1 MPPVR
6 NAAHTFAAAL
16 LAASLLAGLPAAA
29 QPSGRPW
36 MDPRLSPERRTELV
50 VKEMT
55 QDEKLTLVVGYFASP
70 WPNFTVDP
78 QARMGSAGFVPG
90 IERLGI
96 PPQWQTDAGVGVA
109 TQGGAPEKR
118 LRTTLP
124 SGLATAATWNPDL
137 AFAGGAMIG
146 SEARS
151 SGFNVM
157 LAGGVNLTRDP
168 RDGRNFEYAG
178 EDPLLAGM
186 IDGAEMRGI
195 QSNHIISTVKHYAF
209 NDQETGRMIDNAVID
224 HAAGLRSDL
233 LAFEI
238 ALEEGQPG
246 SVMCSYN
253 RVDGTYACENDWLL
267 NQVLKGRFGFK
278 GYVMSDWGA
287 VHSTVEAANHGLDQ
301 ESGVPFDKEK
311 YFGDALRQAIAS
323 GVVPETR
330 LDDMARRI
338 LWAMFAK
345 GVVDH
350 PVAIGDI
357 DFAAHAKVA
366 QADEEQAIVLL
377 RNKDALLP
385 LDASIRRIAVIG
397 SNADKGVLSGG
408 GSAQVYPVGGNA
420 VPGLQPTDWPG
431 PVVYDPSS
439 PLQAIQAHA
448 PNAALAFDEGTDPA
462 AAAKAAAAADVAI
475 VFVHQWTA
483 ESQDFPL
490 TLPENQDALVAA
502 VAAANPKTIVV
513 LETGAPVFMPWL
525 EQAGAVLEAW
535 FPGAGGG
542 QAIGN
547 VLFGTVNPSGRL
559 PVTFPRDLSQLPRP
573 KLDGQGLAPETPF
586 DVNYDIEG
594 AAVGYKWFDKN
605 GQEPLFPFG
614 YGLSYTRFAYSDLTL
629 AQDAG
634 GIVATFT
641 VKNIGARAGMD
652 TPQLYASDRGACGWE
667 APKRLAGW
675 TKLELQPG
683 ERRTVSVRLPHDAAV
698 LDRAACTA
706 PLEIQLGASSRDI
719 RATAMLPSPNA
730 AAVR

>member
-1 MPPVR
+1 MIMAAVR
-6 NAAHTFAAAL
+6 NAHRCKTFAAAL

-29 QPSGRPW
+29 QPSEHPW
-36 MDPRLSPERRTELV
+36 MDPRLSPERRAELV
-50 VKEMT
+50 LKEMT
-55 QDEKLTLVVGYFASP
+55 QNEKLTLVVGYFASP
-70 WPNFTVDP
+70 YPNFTVDP
-78 QARMGSAGFVPG
+78 KARMGSAGYVPG

-109 TQGGAPEKR
+109 TQGRAPEKR

-151 SGFNVM
+151 SGFDVM
-157 LAGGVNLTRDP
+157 LAGGVNLTREP
-168 RDGRNFEYAG
+168 RNGRTFEYTG

-186 IDGAEMRGI
+186 IDGAEIRGI

-224 HAAGLRSDL
+224 HAAGLSSDL

-253 RVDGTYACENDWLL
+253 RVDGTYSCENDWLL
-267 NQVLKGRFGFK
+267 NEVLKKRFGFQ

-301 ESGVPFDKEK
+301 ESGVPFDKQT

-323 GVVPETR
+323 GAVPEAR

-338 LWAMFAK
+338 LWALFAE
-345 GVVDH
+345 GVVEH
-350 PVAIGDI
+350 PVEIGPI
-357 DFAAHAKVA
+357 DFPAHARIA

-377 RNKDALLP
+377 RNKNALLP
-385 LDASIRRIAVIG
+385 LDASVKRIAVIG
-397 SNADKGVLSGG
+397 SHADKGVLSGG
-408 GSAQVYPVGGNA
+408 GSAQVYPVGGDA
-420 VPGLQPTDWPG
+420 VPGLQPTSWPG
-431 PVVYDPSS
+431 PVIYDPSS
-439 PLQAIQAHA
+439 PMKAIQTQA
-448 PNAALAFDEGTDPA
+448 PEAAVSFDEGTDPA

-475 VFVHQWTA
+475 VFVRQWTA
-483 ESQDFPL
+483 ESQDTSL
-490 TLPENQDALVAA
+490 TLPDNQDALIAA

-513 LETGAPVFMPWL
+513 LETGGPVFMPWL
-525 EQAGAVLEAW
+525 DKAGAVLEAW

-542 QAIGN
+542 EAIGK
-547 VLFGTVNPSGRL
+547 VLFGTVSPGGRL

-573 KLDGQGLAPETPF
+573 KLDGQGLAPDAPF
-586 DVNYDIEG
+586 DVNYDVEG

-605 GQEPLFPFG
+605 GLEPLFPFG
-614 YGLSYTRFAYSDLTL
+614 YGLGYTSFAYSDLKL
-629 AQDAG
+629 AQGPG
-634 GIVATFT
+634 GLVATFT
-641 VKNIGARAGMD
+641 VKNTGARAGMD
-652 TPQLYASDRGACGWE
+652 TPQLYASDQGGCGWE
-667 APKRLAGW
+667 APRRLAGW

-683 ERRTVSVRLPHDAAV
+683 EIRTVSLRLPHEAEV
-698 LDRAACTA
+698 LDRAACRK

-719 RATAMLPSPNA
+719 RATALLPAP
-730 AAVR
+730 